1 MNKIHICHG
10 CGRTV
15 DSSFLYCPWCGFS
28 RLNNRETDSLD
39 EVFRQLET
47 VQQKNCESR
56 LEKMYSQLEELE
68 KELDMLV
75 LSTEMHK

>member
-1 MNKIHICHG
+1 MAVEG
-10 CGRTV
+10 QLTV
-15 DSSFLYCPWCGFS
+15 LFCIVRGAVFRGLSQFTSKKG
-28 RLNNRETDSLD
+28 ND

-68 KELDMLV
+68 KELDILV